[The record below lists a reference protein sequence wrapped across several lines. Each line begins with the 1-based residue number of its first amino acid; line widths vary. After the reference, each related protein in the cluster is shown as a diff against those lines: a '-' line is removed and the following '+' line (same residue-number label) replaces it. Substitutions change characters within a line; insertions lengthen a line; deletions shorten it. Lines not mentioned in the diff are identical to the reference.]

1 MVNEIPFLIR
11 IRVRFGDA
19 DPAGLVYYPVIFHYF
34 HIALEEFF
42 ADCCDLTYASLM
54 AFERIGFPTVKT
66 EAEFFIP
73 LVYGDEVE
81 VLMRVLRTGRASVT
95 FQYEAQRASDGSL
108 CARSTQVHVCMNL
121 DTRRAVPIP
130 DKYREVFEGTK

>member
-1 MVNEIPFLIR
+1 MFSTR
-11 IRVRFGDA
+11 IKVRFGDA

-42 ADCCDLTYASLM
+42 AARCGTSYDRLIAD
-54 AFERIGFPTVKT
+54 ERLGFPTVKV
-66 EAEFFIP
+66 EAEFFSP

-81 VLMRVLRTGRASVT
+81 VEIFVSKIGRSSAVFEYSARR
-95 FQYEAQRASDGSL
+95 AQDNTL
-108 CARSTQVHVCMNL
+108 CARATHVQVAMNM

-130 DKYREVFEGTK
+130 EKYREAFEIQK